1 MLALFRKVKQILRL
15 YKAFLNGNFG
25 LFGTKLLFEMR
36 DKILVYPACLSLALR
51 YSRLTSFIDGVTCVL
66 FCGFS
71 MGAVPFLRTSA
82 VPCMWLNRPISVS
95 ILVRVPMGLC
105 VDAFSRGDVSL
116 KSNGAKRP
124 LQGTKLLVTVA
135 MSRSRGDS
143 MMRQPTTPHA
153 LHPKPIAMVRD
164 CLPCAPAFL
173 KYRSMLKAMRGR

>member
-82 VPCMWLNRPISVS
+82 VPCMWLSRSIFVS
-95 ILVRVPMGLC
+95 ILGRVPMGRVWMRFYATMFPLSKT
-105 VDAFSRGDVSL
+105 AQ
-116 KSNGAKRP
+116 NGR
-124 LQGTKLLVTVA
+124 
-135 MSRSRGDS
+135 
-143 MMRQPTTPHA
+143 
-153 LHPKPIAMVRD
+153 
-164 CLPCAPAFL
+164 
-173 KYRSMLKAMRGR
+173 YREQNCW